1 MLLSTGKNID
11 DEKKDVI
18 ANCLLKGELNSV
30 EVTSEYLHPLENK
43 ES

>member
-1 MLLSTGKNID
+1 MFLSTGKKIG
-11 DEKKDVI
+11 DEKQDVI
-18 ANCLLKGELNSV
+18 VNCLLKGELNSV